1 MPGSVRVILELL
13 AAGAVLALLAW
24 RVWAAVRAGRDALD
38 HGWAGLASL
47 GWAASAAIFP
57 AWYWQQGRLERLGP
71 DEAHEILLSAARAH
85 RLASVANL
93 RCPLCDAEMVN
104 VLNVTA
110 DGRLVV
116 ASQSRCPRCDFRLDA
131 CRHCRHFLPARDAIG
146 GQIDMTHGRCQAYRA
161 PQPVAAAYPDMARQL
176 TALGY
181 DTLNAPKPII
191 DSFLPLDE
199 CRSFA
204 LDDKRL
210 RLSKVKWLGRERLAL
225 LQLRQRTQ
233 QRAGG

>member
-1 MPGSVRVILELL
+1 M
-13 AAGAVLALLAW
+13 AVLALLAW
-24 RVWAAVRAGRDALD
+24 RVWAAMRTGRDARV

-47 GWAASAAIFP
+47 GWAASAAIYP
-57 AWYWQQGRLERLGP
+57 GWYWQRARLQRLRP
-71 DEAHEILLSAARAH
+71 DEAHEILQSAARAH

-104 VLNVTA
+104 VLSVA
-110 DGRLVV
+110 AGGRLAV

-131 CRHCRHFLPARDAIG
+131 CRHCQHFLPARDAIG

-161 PQPVAAAYPDMARQL
+161 PQPVAEAFPDMAQRL

-181 DTLNAPKPII
+181 DTLNAPKPIV
-191 DSFLPLDE
+191 DSFVPLDE

-210 RLSKVKWLGRERLAL
+210 RLSTAKWLGRERLAL
-225 LQLRQRTQ
+225 LQLRQRTK
-233 QRAGG
+233 QRDGG

>member
-1 MPGSVRVILELL
+1 MPGSIRVILEFL

-24 RVWAAVRAGRDALD
+24 RVWVAVRAGRDALD

-47 GWAASAAIFP
+47 GWAASAAIFS
-57 AWYWQQGRLERLGP
+57 AWYWQQGRLERLRP
-71 DEAHEILLSAARAH
+71 DEAHKILQSAARAH

-104 VLNVTA
+104 VLSVTA
-110 DGRLVV
+110 DGRLAVE
-116 ASQSRCPRCDFRLDA
+116 SHCPRCDFRLDA
-131 CRHCRHFLPARDAIG
+131 CRHCRHFLPAKDANG

-161 PQPVAAAYPDMARQL
+161 PQPVAEAYPDMARQL
-176 TALGY
+176 TAMGY
-181 DTLNAPKPII
+181 DTLNAPKPIV

-204 LDDKRL
+204 LDEERL
-210 RLSKVKWLGRERLAL
+210 RQSRVKWLGRERLAL

-233 QRAGG
+233 QQDGG